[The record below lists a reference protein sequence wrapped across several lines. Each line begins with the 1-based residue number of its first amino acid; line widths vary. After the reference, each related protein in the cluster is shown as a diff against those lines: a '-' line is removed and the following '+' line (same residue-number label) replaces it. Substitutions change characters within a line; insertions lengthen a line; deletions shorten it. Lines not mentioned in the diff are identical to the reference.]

1 MVGSKRHWTV
11 SQRNL
16 AVNLV
21 NQGKTYHQVQQ
32 ETGIPHNTVS
42 DIMKKYNLI
51 ETTATKEGQGRK
63 KKTSKSFDRNLIIQV
78 KKNRFISAQKLAEQA
93 EENYGIKLSHQTIR
107 NRIQDQGFQGRLV
120 HNKPYLSKKHM
131 KRRLEFAQNFKK
143 MPLSFWKKILWSDES
158 KFNLK
163 SSDGAQKVWRKARE
177 AYKLSCVSGTV
188 KYGGGNVMVWGS
200 MAWKGVGKL
209 QFIDSIMDQEQYRN
223 MLKQNLKSSARKLRL
238 GSDFAFQQDNDPKHS
253 ATKTKEWFAE
263 NNVEVLEWPAQSP
276 DLNPIK
282 HLWEILGRKIGGWS
296 FSKKDN
302 LKVAIKEAWEKIQPE
317 EIKYLVESMP
327 RRLEA
332 VTQAKGGPTKY

>member
-1 MVGSKRHWTV
+1 MVGGNRHWTF

-16 AVNLV
+16 AVDLV
-21 NQGKTYHQVQQ
+21 NQGKTYCQVQQ
-32 ETGIPHNTVS
+32 ETGVPHNTVS

-51 ETTATKEGQGRK
+51 GTTATKEGQDLK
-63 KKTSKSFDRNLIIQV
+63 KKTSKIFDRNLIIQV
-78 KKNRFISAQKLAEQA
+78 KKNRFISARKLAEQA

-120 HNKPYLSKKHM
+120 RNKPYLSKKHT
-131 KRRLEFAQNFKK
+131 KRRLEFAKKFKN
-143 MPLSFWKKILWSDES
+143 MPLGFWKKILWSDES

-163 SSDGAQKVWRKARE
+163 LSDGAQKVWRE
-177 AYKLSCVSGTV
+177 AYKVSCVKGTV

-209 QFIDSIMDQEQYRN
+209 QFIETIMDQVQYRN
-223 MLKQNLKSSARKLRL
+223 ILKQNLKSSARKLRL
-238 GSDFAFQQDNDPKHS
+238 GSDFTFQQDNDPKHS

-263 NNVEVLEWPAQSP
+263 NNVKVLEWPAQSP
-276 DLNPIK
+276 DLNSIE
-282 HLWEILGRKIGGWS
+282 HLWEILDRKIVDRS

-302 LKVAIKEAWEKIQPE
+302 LKVAIEEAWEKIQPE
-317 EIKYLVESMP
+317 ETKSLVESMP

-332 VTQAKGGPTKY
+332 VIQAKRGPTKY